1 MKKKAIIF
9 IGASGAGKG
18 TQAKILK
25 EKILEKREK
34 LLYINTGDCVRELF
48 KKETLTSKNSLELVR
63 AGKLFPEFLAI
74 FLWSSK
80 IIEEYNIKKFLILDG
95 APRTLPEAKILEESL
110 KFYKIKN
117 PTIIYLKS
125 DLSIL
130 KERMLERKRM
140 DDKNKVIEI
149 RLNWFEKKVLPILKY
164 YSNNDY
170 YQYHEINGEKKIEE
184 ISKEIAEII
193 FERKVI

>member
-63 AGKLFPEFLAI
+63 EGKLFPEFLAI

-117 PTIIYLKS
+117 PTIIYLKN

-149 RLNWFEKKVLPILKY
+149 RLNWFEKKVLPILEY
-164 YSNNDY
+164 YSNNYY